1 MSALDRQTQIV
12 HDLIIRAPHLGM
24 QIERV
29 EQVGDESP
37 DMHFF
42 TLSCSCGEFFDI
54 EFEQGKEGMWVM
66 TTLNTIRSHAQAKHA
81 DSLTAGI

>member
-12 HDLIIRAPHLGM
+12 QNLIVRAPHLGL

-37 DMHFF
+37 DFHVF
-42 TLSCSCGEFFDI
+42 TLSCSCREFIDI
-54 EFEQGKEGMWVM
+54 EFEQDQDGGWV
-66 TTLNTIRSHAQAKHA
+66 TTALNTVRNHEKDKHPESRA
-81 DSLTAGI
+81 AGV